1 MDSKKQNKNIVS
13 LFSNS
18 KDQIVLHDA
27 NQLPLIDNPQ
37 QLSSSDMS
45 MNRMST
51 NRETKHKL
59 ANSNSKRSF
68 ASRASSS
75 GVARNQ
81 MGGRSPFRRISLQ
94 QALKTYRRS
103 VDMGRSGSG
112 KNSPAAS
119 RANRVP
125 SSIRGWDSKYNS
137 VGNFSLIGADRF
149 RQRA

>member
-1 MDSKKQNKNIVS
+1 MDSRKQNKSIVS
-13 LFSNS
+13 LVNNT
-18 KDQIVLHDA
+18 KHQIVLHDT

-37 QLSSSDMS
+37 QLSSSGMS

-75 GVARNQ
+75 GVGRNQ
-81 MGGRSPFRRISLQ
+81 MGGQSSFQRISLQ

-103 VDMGRSGSG
+103 VEVGRDGSE
-112 KNSPAAS
+112 KSTPAAS
-119 RANRVP
+119 RTNRVP

-137 VGNFSLIGADRF
+137 TVNFSLIGADKF
-149 RQRA
+149 RRRA